1 MKKHIFLTVFLF
13 CILFN
18 ANSLFASVPSVQL
31 LSERFR
37 TEWNWV
43 EYRVALI
50 NTSPEIVFNPE
61 IGYYAK
67 DDMLVP
73 YSILKMPFEFVN

>member
-1 MKKHIFLTVFLF
+1 MKKHILLVVALL
-13 CILFN
+13 CVLLD

-50 NTSPEIVFNPE
+50 NTSPEIVFSPE
-61 IGYYAK
+61 IRYYAK
-67 DDMLVP
+67 DDMLGAEVD
-73 YSILKMPFEFVN
+73 FVTGRVQ

>member
-1 MKKHIFLTVFLF
+1 MRKHIFLAVFLF

-18 ANSLFASVPSVQL
+18 ADSLFASVPSVQL

-43 EYRVALI
+43 EYRVTLM

-61 IGYYAK
+61 NRLLCK
-67 DDMLVP
+67 R
-73 YSILKMPFEFVN
+73 

>member
-18 ANSLFASVPSVQL
+18 ANSLFASVQSVQL

-50 NTSPEIVFNPE
+50 NTSSEIVFNPE

>member
-1 MKKHIFLTVFLF
+1 MRKHIFLAVFLF
-13 CILFN
+13 YILFN

-43 EYRVALI
+43 EYRVTLI
-50 NTSPEIVFNPE
+50 NTSSEIVFNPE

>member
-43 EYRVALI
+43 EYKVTLI

-61 IGYYAK
+61 ICYYAK
-67 DDMLVP
+67 DDMLSAEVD
-73 YSILKMPFEFVN
+73 FVTGRVQ

>member
-50 NTSPEIVFNPE
+50 NTSSEIVFSPE
-61 IGYYAK
+61 IRYYAK
-67 DDMLVP
+67 DDMLDV
-73 YSILKMPFEFVN
+73 EVDFVTGRVQ